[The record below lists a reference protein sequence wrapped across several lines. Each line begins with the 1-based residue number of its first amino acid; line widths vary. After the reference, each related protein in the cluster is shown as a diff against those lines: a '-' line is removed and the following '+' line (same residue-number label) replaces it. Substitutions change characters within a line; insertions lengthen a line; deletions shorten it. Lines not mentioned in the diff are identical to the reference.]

1 MQPITVAGVDISNE
15 RYPNLYL
22 IAKRDPEGL
31 KTWLEDLKERT
42 GSDSIEMTATM
53 LEMDLEHERLS

>member
-1 MQPITVAGVDISNE
+1 MELITIAGIEITKDS
-15 RYPNLYL
+15 YPNLYL

-31 KTWLEDLKERT
+31 KTWLESLKERT

>member
-1 MQPITVAGVDISNE
+1 MQSITVAGVDISKE

-22 IAKRDPEGL
+22 IAKRDPEAL
-31 KTWLEDLKERT
+31 KTWLEELKERT
-42 GSDSIEMTATM
+42 GSESIEMTATM